1 MKNTIN
7 RLISVAVSA
16 IMLFCT
22 PVSGVSAAEL
32 GTYDAVV
39 SIVYPRPDEAAQK
52 PVITESGTEIEL
64 LGCFWEERSTG
75 YAKVYDHPVLTWM
88 MGVEGFVGYNGYF
101 TAFTDADQYNIA
113 VLEKIENY
121 TGLSSNEGVATFVDA
136 DTDETIDTCNVQVIS
151 VSAKQA
157 QNFQSQWARQ
167 TQEVPTVSPTS
178 CTLRIRECMMRRKNI
193 IGFLVI
199 KDEKFPARDR
209 ELFFRAV
216 I

>member
-1 MKNTIN
+1 
-7 RLISVAVSA
+7 
-16 IMLFCT
+16 
-22 PVSGVSAAEL
+22 
-32 GTYDAVV
+32 
-39 SIVYPRPDEAAQK
+39 
-52 PVITESGTEIEL
+52 
-64 LGCFWEERSTG
+64 
-75 YAKVYDHPVLTWM
+75 M

-167 TQEVPTVSPTS
+167 TQEVPTVSPAS